1 MLSVFWGDFSASAVA
16 GLGVCCA
23 CFFLGWSEDSD
34 SERRQSGRKG
44 GKPMVESPQRTVLAQ
59 NAIIGTGINKRTH
72 VRIDPKQLETRAAA
86 AVLIQL
92 SKM

>member
-1 MLSVFWGDFSASAVA
+1 
-16 GLGVCCA
+16 
-23 CFFLGWSEDSD
+23 
-34 SERRQSGRKG
+34 
-44 GKPMVESPQRTVLAQ
+44 MVESLQRTVLAQ